1 MDRGFGWVGCISFNN
16 KGEVVTK
23 FSEVKDGD
31 SPLVTEVIAAMDI
44 ALYCGLD
51 KVSVFSDSKTAID
64 LINNSHN
71 HHLSLEKLRFNAEN

>member
-1 MDRGFGWVGCISFNN
+1 MA
-16 KGEVVTK
+16 K

-31 SPLVTEVIAAMDI
+31 SPLVTEVIAAMDM

-51 KVSVFSDSKTAID
+51 KVSVFIDSKTAID

-71 HHLSLEKLRFNAEN
+71 HHLSLENLCFNAEN